1 MKKVVFCI
9 TVLMFLSLF
18 LFSFIINEQK
28 KDKQELSVIAYY
40 SGNSISINKYD
51 IKKLTHI
58 IYSFCHLKGNRLN
71 VDNKGD
77 SATINKLVS
86 LKKSNPKLKVLL
98 SLGGWGG
105 CEFCSPVFATD
116 AGRKEFAQSVKEV
129 NDYFKTDGI
138 DLDWEY
144 PAIEG
149 HPGHAYKAEDKPNFT
164 ALVKAIRNSLGE
176 KQEIC
181 FAAGG
186 FPKFL
191 EQSIDWKE
199 VMLLVN
205 KVNLMSYDLV
215 NGYSTVTGHH
225 TPLYSTASQKESA
238 DDAIRYLT
246 SIGVPA
252 NKIVIG
258 AAFYA
263 RTWENVDKVNNGLY
277 QSGKFKSFIPYG
289 QFSKQLTEEGGFVF
303 YQDTIAKAPYA
314 YNAAKK
320 TFATFDDPLS
330 IQNKTQYAIDK
341 GLNGI
346 MFWELTLDKPTD
358 GLLDAIDKVKKA
370 NRHVQK

>member
-9 TVLMFLSLF
+9 TALMFLSLF
-18 LFSFIINEQK
+18 LFSFIKNSRRIYK
-28 KDKQELSVIAYY
+28 PELSVIAYY
-40 SGNSISINKYD
+40 SGDSKEIDKYSVG
-51 IKKLTHI
+51 KLTHI
-58 IYSFCHLKGNRLN
+58 IYSFCHLKGNKLA
-71 VDNKGD
+71 VDNAKD
-77 SATINKLVS
+77 SATIKKLVS
-86 LKKSNPKLKVLL
+86 IKRKNPGLKVLL

-105 CEFCSPVFATD
+105 CEFCSPVFSTAV
-116 AGRKEFAQSVKEV
+116 GRQEFARSVKEV

-149 HPGHAYKAEDKPNFT
+149 HPGHAYQANDKPNFT

-176 KQEIC
+176 KHEIS

-199 VMLLVN
+199 VMPLVN

-225 TPLYSTASQKESA
+225 TPLYSTSSQRESA

-252 NKIVIG
+252 DKIVIG

-263 RTWENVDKVNNGLY
+263 RTWENADNLNNGLY
-277 QSGKFKSFIPYG
+277 QSGKFKSFIPYN
-289 QFSKQLTEEGGFVF
+289 QFDKRLTAEEGFVF
-303 YQDTIAKAPYA
+303 YRDTIAKAPYA
-314 YNAAKK
+314 YNVAKK
-320 TFATFDDPLS
+320 TFATFDDYLS
-330 IQNKTQYAIDK
+330 VQNKTRYAIDQ

-346 MFWELTLDKPTD
+346 MFWELTLDKQND

-370 NRHVQK
+370 NRQVQN